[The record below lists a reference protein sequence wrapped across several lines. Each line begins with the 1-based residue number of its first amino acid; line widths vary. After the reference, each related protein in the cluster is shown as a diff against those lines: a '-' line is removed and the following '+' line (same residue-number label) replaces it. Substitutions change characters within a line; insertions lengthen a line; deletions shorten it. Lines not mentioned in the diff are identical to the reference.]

1 MRISDWSSDVCSSDL
16 LDAARIELEQA
27 QRNGDLAR
35 AGELS
40 YGAIPQLTK
49 QLEEAQAVSQGA
61 MLREE
66 VTNEDIASVVSR
78 WTGIPVD
85 KMMEGEREKLLHMEQ
100 ELAKRVIG
108 QADAVKAVS
117 TAVRRSRAGLQDP
130 NRPLGSFLFLGPTGV
145 GKTELTKSLAAFLFD
160 DSHAMVRARK
170 ST

>member
-16 LDAARIELEQA
+16 SKDRLANLEEELANLEQESSELTQRWQAEKEKINSEAKLKEQLDAARIELEQA

-66 VTNEDIASVVSR
+66 VTNEDRS
-78 WTGIPVD
+78 
-85 KMMEGEREKLLHMEQ
+85 EER
-100 ELAKRVIG
+100 
-108 QADAVKAVS
+108 S
-117 TAVRRSRAGLQDP
+117 
-130 NRPLGSFLFLGPTGV
+130 V
-145 GKTELTKSLAAFLFD
+145 GKEC
-160 DSHAMVRARK
+160 DSTC
-170 ST
+170 STRWAPSH

>member
-40 YGAIPQLTK
+40 YGAIPQPTK

-108 QADAVKAVS
+108 QA
-117 TAVRRSRAGLQDP
+117 
-130 NRPLGSFLFLGPTGV
+130 GV
-145 GKTELTKSLAAFLFD
+145 G
-160 DSHAMVRARK
+160 RAQ
-170 ST
+170 

>member
-16 LDAARIELEQA
+16 ESSELTQRWQAEKEKINSEAKLKEQLDAARNELEQA

-49 QLEEAQAVSQGA
+49 QLEEAPAVSKGA

-66 VTNEDIASVVSR
+66 VTNEVIAAVVSC

-85 KMMEGEREKLLHMEQ
+85 TLR
-100 ELAKRVIG
+100 
-108 QADAVKAVS
+108 
-117 TAVRRSRAGLQDP
+117 
-130 NRPLGSFLFLGPTGV
+130 
-145 GKTELTKSLAAFLFD
+145 
-160 DSHAMVRARK
+160 
-170 ST
+170 